1 MNCVGAIPTVRLEA
15 NVSGHETQYMSL
27 ELATVA
33 SNVVLT
39 SGAAGG
45 PALGPAA
52 ASAIAVGLAA
62 FGAGYSQ
69 RGIGAAAVGA
79 MAEDESLFGKGL
91 ILTVLPETLIILALI
106 VVVLIGL

>member
-1 MNCVGAIPTVRLEA
+1 
-15 NVSGHETQYMSL
+15 MSL
-27 ELATVA
+27 ELATAA
-33 SNVVLT
+33 SNVVLQ
-39 SGAAGG
+39 SGSG
-45 PALGPAA
+45 ALGPAA

-79 MAEDESLFGKGL
+79 LAEDEGLFGKAL
-91 ILTVLPETLIILALI
+91 LLTVLPETLIILALI

>member
-1 MNCVGAIPTVRLEA
+1 
-15 NVSGHETQYMSL
+15 MSL

-39 SGAAGG
+39 SGGA
-45 PALGPAA
+45 ALGAPAA
-52 ASAIAVGLAA
+52 TAIAVGLAA
-62 FGAGYSQ
+62 LAAGYSQ

-79 MAEDESLFGKGL
+79 LAEDEGLFGKAL
-91 ILTVLPETLIILALI
+91 LLTVLPETLIILALI